1 MAVVRTQVFTM
12 LYNNLLARYFFLM
25 QLKKKKMIFM
35 RYFCDLLPCHTLEQ
49 MGCLTDSDIAFS
61 LFLGT
66 LNGGKKKKTQP
77 YMPCIRSAE
86 VPQAV

>member
-1 MAVVRTQVFTM
+1 MAVVHTQVFTM

-35 RYFCDLLPCHTLEQ
+35 RYFCGLLPCHTLEQ
-49 MGCLTDSDIAFS
+49 MGCLTDSDTAFS

-66 LNGGKKKKTQP
+66 LNGGKKRKP
-77 YMPCIRSAE
+77 SHICP
-86 VPQAV
+86 V